1 MLVATMQI
9 DALHD
14 ELKQSLYKELGIYAI
29 GGEFHAL
36 TNVVFKNYVCM
47 LKDYATCSRWGDIG
61 LSLGVLING
70 ATNRV
75 YSRCLC
81 Y

>member
-14 ELKQSLYKELGIYAI
+14 ELKQSLYEELGIYAI

-36 TNVVFKNYVCM
+36 INVVLKNYVCM
-47 LKDYATCSRWGDIG
+47 LKDYATCSW
-61 LSLGVLING
+61 
-70 ATNRV
+70 
-75 YSRCLC
+75 
-81 Y
+81 